1 MPARSSKRFD
11 ARSIELTKN
20 LVNTSHQLENHFKS
34 LTRRE
39 VNFKQQKLL
48 NFEEELKATS
58 RMSKGLELDQP
69 RTRRSPSSP
78 RNGDADQVSRTGP
91 LQRSKSLPGKQS
103 ATWSGNGSGADNAS
117 AVGMSRCWSSPEML
131 APQFPAA
138 WGGHGVCPKPP
149 GNPATGRALACTR
162 MCADTPA
169 PLHPPPHP
177 GALSMRPACTRSLEA
192 YKTSYVAA
200 VMSPSQNAMAMYD
213 KSRDLP
219 PSPTA
224 PLSKRLSQKYNQQED
239 EDITINPTATLGGG
253 YGDRDPMIKR
263 LGHFMALLGP
273 RYKCVNKEMIWD
285 KAKTGERTPAQR
297 RLHELGGIENAGGG
311 PDKFLGAALDNPV
324 ISKDE
329 DGKARAAWLAARAT
343 ERERRTRAARVTAK
357 N

>member
-20 LVNTSHQLENHFKS
+20 LVNTAHLLDGHFKS
-34 LTRRE
+34 IKRRE

-138 WGGHGVCPKPP
+138 WGGHGVHPKPP
-149 GNPATGRALACTR
+149 GNPAAFPLACTR

-200 VMSPSQNAMAMYD
+200 VMSPSQNAMANYD
-213 KSRDLP
+213 QSRCLP

-224 PLSKRLSQKYNQQED
+224 PPSKRLSQKYNQQED
-239 EDITINPTATLGGG
+239 EDITVNPTATLGGG

-273 RYKCVNKEMIWD
+273 RYKCVNKDMIWE
-285 KAKTGERTPAQR
+285 KAAIGERTPMQR
-297 RLHELGGIENAGGG
+297 RLDKGLEAIGG
-311 PDKFLGAALDNPV
+311 PDRHRPAPGDMPV

-343 ERERRTRAARVTAK
+343 ERERRQRAARVIPVR
-357 N
+357 